1 MSRVGSET
9 LSVLEALHHQLRAHF
24 QALRRIR
31 DESVGKKPL
40 FALEHGLTAGEV
52 ATLTRAVREFVSSG
66 RRLPES
72 TWLPFVVY
80 AAEIGYRYAG
90 DEYWQTFEEETPG
103 WEAED
108 RYYIR
113 RKFQGFAAEF
123 EGAVPAGAWARH
135 FSIISWPITHAVL
148 PTDLQ
153 RQLAR
158 LLYEFRFGLTSDLL
172 LHSEELGKTLAARA
186 WHASSRFQN
195 FAQNTDLL
203 GQVAA
208 ALLLPTDEKSPYLLQ
223 SSLERIVE
231 DLSRE
236 RQARSWLSDAKRR
249 VVQIR
254 TRGFLP
260 REGGARPS
268 SSGGQT
274 RQGTTDPEL
283 NVELNPDGWR
293 LTIRLP
299 DLSAISER
307 LPGLHEELSR
317 LRCRVAGV
325 DGPPLARGRVLYPGQ
340 TVRLDHWPDP
350 HQPLLQL
357 ENGSAEANNLLL
369 DQCTLPV
376 EPWLYRVNGSVG
388 REIRGNFV
396 RPGHDYL
403 LVTGRELD
411 GPLPAWITPVQC
423 LTRGAHAHLVT
434 APDAFDAEALSSL
447 RAIGVGSATD
457 VELWPAGLVPSLWDG
472 EGSIEWAVGDMPLVG
487 IASTRR
493 IGKAVLTV
501 DGVPEPLDWPPEA
514 HNIFVRIGDL
524 EVGSHEIHVS
534 LLPEEDGDAVTEG
547 RIAATIRA
555 PSVGTQKGSMREG
568 LALMSY
574 PPAASLSEIWDGRAS
589 LEVRGPSGVSVRVE
603 CALLGQGDRLLTRQ
617 AFSTPLPLDPTRWL
631 DVFTRNFR
639 RLNDVE
645 NSYDDAETC
654 VISVS
659 HPMLGRRDLR
669 CEREFT
675 HLRWSIGRRHGAYLA
690 RLINNTEEDV
700 RRVDLFSFETP
711 ADLTELLLED
721 DHSVSAPDGG
731 LLRATAGGSEASII
745 LPPQVRDLSDLHRT
759 DVHPQIQTG
768 PRSAESVRKV
778 VDLAALWTAATLPA
792 NPFAER
798 LQRTVIQ
805 GITARLGGL
814 IGGGYWW
821 QVEFEALQSDD
832 LHRHRLI
839 SAIGQHE
846 WQQSLASDLIDE
858 ATHLSALVPEKRCSV
873 FADLVRK
880 HVIGVRDF
888 GSPGFA
894 EGLLRLASSPGSMT
908 EVPAEELL
916 NLINRILATPILFR
930 AARMLVLSVHCMV
943 DEDAGNFYR
952 GWAWL

>member
-1 MSRVGSET
+1 MNRVSSET
-9 LSVLEALHHQLRAHF
+9 IAILEALHEQLRAHF
-24 QALRRIR
+24 QAVRRIR
-31 DESVGKKPL
+31 DESVGKRPL
-40 FALEHGLTAGEV
+40 FALEHGLIAGEL

-80 AAEIGYRYAG
+80 AAEMGYRYVG

-103 WEAED
+103 WEVDD

-113 RKFQGFAAEF
+113 RKFQAFSAEF
-123 EGAVPAGAWARH
+123 GGAVPAGVWARH
-135 FSIISWPITHAVL
+135 FSIICWPITHAVL

-158 LLYEFRFGLTSDLL
+158 LLYEFRFGLTSELL
-172 LHSEELGKTLAARA
+172 LQPEELGRTLAARA
-186 WHASSRFQN
+186 WHTSSRFQN
-195 FAQNTDLL
+195 FAQNSDLL
-203 GQVAA
+203 GQVAT
-208 ALLLPTDEKSPYLLQ
+208 ALLLPTDEKSPYLVQ
-223 SSLERIVE
+223 STLERIVG

-260 REGGARPS
+260 REGGPRRPGS
-268 SSGGQT
+268 VTQT
-274 RQGTTDPEL
+274 PQVRTDPEL
-283 NVELNPDGWR
+283 RVELNPEGWR
-293 LTIRLP
+293 LMIRLP
-299 DLSAISER
+299 DMSALSER
-307 LPGLHEELSR
+307 LPGIHDELSR
-317 LRCRVAGV
+317 LRCRVAGI

-340 TVRLDHWPDP
+340 AVRLDYWPDP

-376 EPWLYRVNGSVG
+376 EPWLFRVNGSVG
-388 REIRGNFV
+388 RELRGNLV

-403 LVTGRELD
+403 LVTSRELE
-411 GPLPAWITPVQC
+411 GPLPAWVTPVKC
-423 LTRGAHAHLVT
+423 LTEGAHAHLLR
-434 APDAFDAEALSSL
+434 APDAFDDEILSSL
-447 RAIGVGSATD
+447 RYIGVSSATD
-457 VELWPAGLVPSLWDG
+457 VELWPAGLVPALWDG
-472 EGSIEWAVGDMPLVG
+472 EGSIEWSVGDIPIVG

-493 IGKAVLTV
+493 IRKAVLTV
-501 DGVPEPLDWPPEA
+501 DGVPELLDWPPDSQTML
-514 HNIFVRIGDL
+514 VRLGDL

-534 LLPEEDGDAVTEG
+534 LLPEEDGDPVTEG
-547 RIAATIRA
+547 RIAATTRP

-568 LALMSY
+568 LMLMSY

-589 LEVRGPSGVSVRVE
+589 LEIRGPSGVSVRVE
-603 CALLGQGDRLLTRQ
+603 CALLGQSDQLLTRQ

-631 DVFTRNFR
+631 DSFTRNFR

-645 NSYDDAETC
+645 SSYDDAETC

-659 HPMLGRRDLR
+659 HPMLGRRNLR

-675 HLRWSIGRRHGAYLA
+675 PLRWAIARRHGEYLA
-690 RLINNTEEDV
+690 RLINNTEENV
-700 RRVDLFSFETP
+700 RRVTLFPFETP
-711 ADLTELLLED
+711 ADGTELELEGD
-721 DHSVSAPDGG
+721 DSVTARDGG
-731 LLRATAGGSEASII
+731 LLRAAAGDSEALVI
-745 LPPQVRDLSDLHRT
+745 LPPHVRDLSDLHRT
-759 DVHPQIQTG
+759 VVHPQIQTG
-768 PRSAESVRKV
+768 QRTAESVKKM
-778 VDLAALWTAATLPA
+778 VDLAALWRASALPA

-798 LQRTVIQ
+798 LQRTVVQ

-821 QVEFEALQSDD
+821 QLELEALQSDD

-839 SAIGQHE
+839 SAIGQHD
-846 WQQSLASDLIDE
+846 WQQSLARELIDE
-858 ATHLSALVPEKRCSV
+858 SVHLSALIPEKRCST
-873 FADLVRK
+873 FADFVRK
-880 HVIGVRDF
+880 HVIGVRDI

-894 EGLLRLASSPGSMT
+894 ERLLRLASSPGSLT
-908 EVPAEELL
+908 DVSAEELEAL
-916 NLINRILATPILFR
+916 VGRVLATPILFR
-930 AARMLVLSVHCMV
+930 AARLLVLSVHCMV